1 MNPRL
6 SEMSEEN
13 NVLTFVVNNMNVSL
27 ANGIRRIILSDIPNV
42 VFRAFPHEKNNVH
55 ITKNTSRLNN
65 EIIKQRMSCVPIHI
79 KDVDFPIKDH
89 TIEINKSNDGNT
101 IEHVTTGDIKILN
114 TKNGKYLDAAATKKI
129 FPPDPITNY
138 YIDITRLRPRLSD
151 TLPGEKLSMNC
162 KLSIGN
168 AKENSSF
175 NVVSTC
181 SYGAVVDP
189 VKVNAAWTDKAK
201 KLKKENKT
209 PEEIEFIRKD
219 WLLLDA
225 KRLTVPN
232 AFKFVVES
240 VGVFSNMSIV
250 EKGIQIMLNKLNKFS
265 EDLQSKENMINTSK
279 TTIPNSFDIILEGED
294 YTLGKVIE
302 YILYAKHYDRDST
315 TSDKTLTYCGFIKPH
330 PHIDISII
338 RVAFK
343 EPIET
348 DAILTYLIQ
357 SANDATQI
365 YLKIKEDFSQ

>member
-1 MNPRL
+1 MNPTI
-6 SEMSEEN
+6 SEMSEEK
-13 NVLTFVVNNMNVSL
+13 NVLTFTVNNINVSL
-27 ANGIRRIILSDIPNV
+27 ANALRRIILSDIPNV
-42 VFRAFPHEKNNVH
+42 VFRAFPHEKNDVQ
-55 ITKNTSRLNN
+55 ITQNTSRLNN

-89 TIEINKSNDGNT
+89 IIEINKSNEGSA
-101 IEHVTTGDIKILN
+101 IEYVTTGDIKILN
-114 TKNGKYLDAAATKKI
+114 IKNGKYLDAAAVKKI

-151 TLPGEKLSMNC
+151 TLPGEKISMTC

-175 NVVSTC
+175 NIVSTC

-189 VKVNAAWTDKAK
+189 VKVNAVWTDKAK

-209 PEEIEFIRKD
+209 PEEIEYIRKD

-232 AFKFVVES
+232 AFKFIVET

-250 EKGIQIMLNKLNKFS
+250 EKASQIMLNKLNKFS
-265 EDLQSKENMINTSK
+265 EDLQSKENMIRPSK
-279 TTIPNSFDIILEGED
+279 TTIPNSFDITLEGED

-302 YILYAKHYDRDST
+302 YILYAKHYDRESK
-315 TSDKTLTYCGFIKPH
+315 TSDKTLTYCGFTKPH
-330 PHIDISII
+330 PHINISII
-338 RVAFK
+338 RIAFK
-343 EPIET
+343 EPVET
-348 DAILTYLIQ
+348 DTLLTYLIQ
-357 SANDATQI
+357 SANDAIQI
-365 YLKIKEDFSQ
+365 YSKIKEDFSQ